1 MVFFRIVIINII
13 VNFIELKPICIIPA
27 RGGSKGVPKKN
38 IKIIAGKP
46 LLAHVIESLKKSA
59 IFSYII
65 VSTEDE
71 EIAKIAKKYG
81 ATVPFIRPKR
91 LSSDIIPMDKVLL
104 HAVQTLYKL
113 GYNFDIFVWR
123 DATTPFIRSSDI
135 KKSITFLR
143 KKKCDTVCGVYKQH
157 LNPYFNMVE
166 LDSNGFLKLSK
177 SLKHRPRSRQE
188 APVVFQLNGLYTYD
202 ARKFLNTGKTDFS
215 KCIPLEIPMETGL
228 MIDTKFEFEIAKL
241 LIENKSTFL

>member
-91 LSSDIIPMDKVLL
+91 LSSDTIPMDKVLL